1 MLIRTLLL
9 TPWMAPHK
17 IISWQ
22 RAVTLL
28 YLGKVEVVEE
38 YDDELCS
45 ISVAIKTPAVV
56 RLTKG
61 HASTKQVVRFS
72 RVNVY
77 TRDGFRCQYC
87 GVKKPMDELNYDHV
101 IPRVR
106 GGQTVWEN
114 IVTSC
119 YGCNDRKGSRTLE
132 EAGMK
137 LLRKPFKPKTL
148 PITPAFRLEPSRLPS
163 VWQPYCQSQDATPG
177 LSGRS
182 LAWRKRRSGRPEIA
196 SSNLAVLT
204 HGR

>member
-38 YDDELCS
+38 YDDELRS
-45 ISVAIKTPAVV
+45 ISAVIKTPAVV

-87 GVKKPMDELNYDHV
+87 GAKKPMDELNYDHV
-101 IPRVR
+101 IPRMR

-163 VWQPYCQSQDATPG
+163 VWQPYCQSIG
-177 LSGRS
+177 
-182 LAWRKRRSGRPEIA
+182 
-196 SSNLAVLT
+196 
-204 HGR
+204 